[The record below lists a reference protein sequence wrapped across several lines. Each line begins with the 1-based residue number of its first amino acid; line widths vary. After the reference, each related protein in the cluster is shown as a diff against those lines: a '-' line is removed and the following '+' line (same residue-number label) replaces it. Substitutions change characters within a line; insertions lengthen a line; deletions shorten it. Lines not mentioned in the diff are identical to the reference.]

1 MARTPKGEVSIENV
15 DGWIRLRWRYKGER
29 KTMSLGLRHDP
40 VNLTVAQQRASQIRL
55 DIVSGNYDP
64 KLAKYKSDR
73 AQLPQEIGAIDLF
86 VRFIEWKTKQVQTRT
101 LEKYRGLVNWMRE
114 YLGDRPATDAAAEGF
129 INWLGEN
136 LAPGTTRERLLL
148 LRSGW
153 RWGIKQELVTVNPWV
168 DLRVRQPPQQKPKA
182 FTKNEVQRILKGFEE
197 SYYYHHYT
205 DYVRFKFSTG
215 CRTGEA
221 NGLRWRHL
229 NENCTIVWFGESH
242 THGQFKDTK
251 TGKAREVKLS
261 DSLSKMLRSRM
272 PADVD
277 PDALVFPAPKGGPMT
292 EGNFSERGWAKVLDA
307 QTVPYRVPYNTRHTF
322 VSHALEAGMS
332 PVEVA
337 AITGHDVRTLYENYA
352 GLIKSH
358 STTPELF

>member
-1 MARTPKGEVSIENV
+1 M
-15 DGWIRLRWRYKGER
+15 
-29 KTMSLGLRHDP
+29 
-40 VNLTVAQQRASQIRL
+40 
-55 DIVSGNYDP
+55 
-64 KLAKYKSDR
+64 
-73 AQLPQEIGAIDLF
+73 
-86 VRFIEWKTKQVQTRT
+86 
-101 LEKYRGLVNWMRE
+101 
-114 YLGDRPATDAAAEGF
+114 
-129 INWLGEN
+129 
-136 LAPGTTRERLLL
+136 
-148 LRSGW
+148 
-153 RWGIKQELVTVNPWV
+153 TVNPWV

-205 DYVRFKFSTG
+205 DYVRFKFSIG

-261 DSLSKMLRSRM
+261 ASLSKMLRSRM

-358 STTPELF
+358 PTTPELF